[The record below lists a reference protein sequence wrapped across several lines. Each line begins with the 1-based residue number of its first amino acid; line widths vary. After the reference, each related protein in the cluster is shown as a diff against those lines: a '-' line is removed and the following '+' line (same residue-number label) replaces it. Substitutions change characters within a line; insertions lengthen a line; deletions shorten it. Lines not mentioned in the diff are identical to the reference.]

1 MEKQKLEDMY
11 IEYSKQVY
19 KYLFCLTHNNTL
31 SEELTQETF
40 YIAMKKIKQYRG
52 EYKLSV
58 WLCQIAKNLWYKE
71 LRKTKKRNI
80 INIEDVQLMS
90 YEILENNSIDKLDL
104 INKIKKL
111 DKRTQEIIYM
121 KIIGNLTFKEIGE
134 ILGIKETLA
143 RVTFYRGKQKMKEVE
158 ENEEKRRV

>member
-52 EYKLSV
+52 ECKLSV

-71 LRKTKKRNI
+71 LRKTKKNDMV
-80 INIEDVQLMS
+80 NIEDVQLIS
-90 YEILENNSIDKLDL
+90 YETLENSSIDKLDL

-121 KIIGNLTFKEIGE
+121 KITGNLTFKEIGE

-143 RVTFYRGKQKMKEVE
+143 RVTFYRGKQKMKEVD
-158 ENEEKRRV
+158 ENEEKRRM